1 MNTNTGQANIG
12 AQERRLLEYMQ
23 THRCVS
29 RYTGMAKLGIANVP
43 EIIRRLKTY
52 NNIGEEWHVKE
63 NRFGEKVRYKR
74 WFLLEENNAAG

>member
-1 MNTNTGQANIG
+1 MNTNEGMANIG
-12 AQERRLLEYMQ
+12 AQERRLLEYMK

-52 NNIGEEWHVKE
+52 TVIGEEWVTKE
-63 NRFGEKVRYKR
+63 NRWGEKVRYKR
-74 WFLLEENNAAG
+74 WYLMEDEA